1 MKRRSESFIVAI
13 ALVFA
18 IGLSACGTGGGDSDT
33 TSLYSEGLEIVQL
46 MSEMV
51 QSEAYI
57 NIITGDRA
65 IKSIIQDLA
74 DGDYSTPKAVY
85 AISIPDEALA
95 AMAELDTLD
104 NASDSLR
111 NFVLK
116 RVLGGLMT
124 QLNAMSGV
132 ENLAATSLCT
142 ASKTFVNENADD
154 NVIYL
159 YTFDDAVP
167 IAVTFTV
174 GDNKSVSANG
184 IFLNSDKFNCN
195 SADEVKASF
204 NDFAVEVTEIQRE
217 K

>member
-1 MKRRSESFIVAI
+1 MKRRSEGFIVAI

-111 NFVLK
+111 DFVLK

-184 IFLNSDKFNCN
+184 IFLNSDKFNSN
-195 SADEVKASF
+195 SADEVKTSF
-204 NDFAVEVTEIQRE
+204 NDLAVEVTEIQRE